1 MDLQFANH
9 EGKEMQKQTVVIS
22 GAAFLLAC
30 ASLTS
35 LFGLTAAIAQPA
47 DIAMQ
52 VVVVPKIDLEKGS
65 TPTESTLEEKKIER
79 RLAPVNAVAG
89 ISEVVGRTLKRKKA
103 KGAIIMI
110 EDLARPGDKLD

>member
-1 MDLQFANH
+1 
-9 EGKEMQKQTVVIS
+9 MQKQSVITV
-22 GAAFLLAC
+22 GAAFFLAC
-30 ASLTS
+30 VSLISTFAFAPVS
-35 LFGLTAAIAQPA
+35 HGQPTEVE
-47 DIAMQ
+47 MQ

-65 TPTESTLEEKKIER
+65 TPTESNLEEKRLEK

-89 ISEVVGRTLKRKKA
+89 ISQVVGRTLKRKKM

>member
-1 MDLQFANH
+1 
-9 EGKEMQKQTVVIS
+9 MQKQSVVTR

-30 ASLTS
+30 ASFIALTPVCY
-35 LFGLTAAIAQPA
+35 GQPTEVEL
-47 DIAMQ
+47 Q

-65 TPTESTLEEKKIER
+65 TPTESNLEEKKLEK

-89 ISEVVGRTLKRKKA
+89 ISEVVGRTLKRKKM

>member
-1 MDLQFANH
+1 
-9 EGKEMQKQTVVIS
+9 VVTR

-30 ASLTS
+30 AS
-35 LFGLTAAIAQPA
+35 FIALAQVCHGQPA
-47 DIAMQ
+47 EVELQ

-65 TPTESTLEEKKIER
+65 TPTESNLEEKKLEK

-89 ISEVVGRTLKRKKA
+89 ISEVVGRTLKRKKL